1 MQAIH
6 DYEDEENSE
15 VVLAAVSPTVCTS
28 ARWVPAVAGSKLKA
42 DSIIFATEPVSAWS
56 ATDRIHHAPGS
67 ERGQERHLVAQIF
80 ILSKEQPN
88 SSSFGS
94 LVETLAI
101 CHVYRLSEQMLYT
114 ETCSLLSE
122 DEVRE
127 WTSVVLSNLAVHNVY
142 VTGIDPAGQSVGVV
156 TFSLKLH
163 KNIMAYELEIG
174 SIQSGRW
181 AACVQTT
188 LVRGLPLLGLL
199 LPVSTTAQNKAV
211 LELASS
217 TNGLDGFPANVIF
230 GADRAEINAPVG
242 LYV

>member
-80 ILSKEQPN
+80 ILSKE
-88 SSSFGS
+88 
-94 LVETLAI
+94 
-101 CHVYRLSEQMLYT
+101 H
-114 ETCSLLSE
+114 LLSE

-127 WTSVVLSNLAVHNVY
+127 WTSVVLSNLAVHKVY
-142 VTGIDPAGQSVGVV
+142 VTGIDPAGQVRRSCHL
-156 TFSLKLH
+156 SLKLH

-174 SIQSGRW
+174 SISIRKMGGMC
-181 AACVQTT
+181 AD
-188 LVRGLPLLGLL
+188 
-199 LPVSTTAQNKAV
+199 
-211 LELASS
+211 
-217 TNGLDGFPANVIF
+217 DGFPANVIF